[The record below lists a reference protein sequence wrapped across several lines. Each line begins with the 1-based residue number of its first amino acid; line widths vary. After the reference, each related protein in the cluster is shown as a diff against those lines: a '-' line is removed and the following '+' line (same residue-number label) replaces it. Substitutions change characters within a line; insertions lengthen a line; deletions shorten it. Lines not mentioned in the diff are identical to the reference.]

1 MRVKKKRKAISL
13 ERKRARFGYVFT
25 FPIILGLII
34 LFIPN
39 IVKTFVF
46 SINEIVLD
54 ASGYTLEW
62 AGFRYYYK
70 AFFEDAK
77 FIQYVI
83 SSLGELLLQVP
94 IILIFSLF
102 MAMVL
107 NQKFKGRVVA
117 RAIFFLPVV
126 LSTGIIAKVET
137 GTELFGMMSM
147 RDALEMTGSTEFD
160 LSQLM
165 MSMNFNDSLI
175 EIVVDAAKGIDSIIT
190 ASGMQIFIFLAAFQ
204 QIPASV
210 YEAAQVEGCSKWV
223 MFWKLIIPMTGKQIL
238 VAGVYT
244 VIDVFTRTDSTLFS
258 YIQDMAYKNNQY
270 SFAMAMYFIYAVSLG
285 IMMGIALLTIYKLT
299 GRSERS
305 GRHEKKKKN

>member
-46 SINEIVLD
+46 SVNEIVLD

-62 AGFRYYYK
+62 TGFRYYYK

-77 FIQYVI
+77 FIQYVV

-126 LSTGIIAKVET
+126 LSTGIIAKVEA

-147 RDALEMTGSTEFD
+147 RDALEMTGTTEFD

-165 MSMNFNDSLI
+165 MSMNFSDSLI

-244 VIDVFTRTDSTLFS
+244 VIDVFTRTDSTLFT
-258 YIQDMAYKNNQY
+258 YIQNMAYKSNQY

-299 GRSERS
+299 GRSERRD
-305 GRHEKKKKN
+305 RHEKKKKN